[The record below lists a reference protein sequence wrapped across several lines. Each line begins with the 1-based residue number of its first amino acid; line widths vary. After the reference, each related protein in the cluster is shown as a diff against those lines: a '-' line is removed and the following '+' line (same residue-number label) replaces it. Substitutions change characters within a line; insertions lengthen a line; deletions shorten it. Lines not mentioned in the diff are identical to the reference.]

1 MGNRDLTIGGITV
14 PAGRRMGVSL
24 PVAMLHTHVPVDMP
38 VWVINGRRDGPRLF
52 VSAALHGDEL
62 NGIEIIRRLRG
73 MSLLS
78 KLRGT
83 LLLVPVVNVFGLL
96 QHTRYLPDRRDLN
109 RSFPGSERGSL
120 AARLAHL
127 FMSEIV
133 ARCTHGIDLHTG
145 AVHRNNLPQVR
156 ARLDD
161 DATRR
166 LAVAFGAPVVID
178 ARLRDG
184 SLREA
189 AAARGIPTLIY
200 EAGEALR
207 FDETAIRIGVAGIL
221 NIMRTLGMLR
231 DTRAARARPEPVI
244 AASSYWLRAPEAGI
258 LRSTT
263 ALGQRVSRN
272 QALGTISDP
281 FGERDIPVCASQP
294 GLVVGRNALP
304 LVNEGDALFH
314 VARVA
319 HPGAAEAALE
329 AMADD
334 LADEDLGET
343 DLIGP

>member
-1 MGNRDLTIGGITV
+1 MAARDLVIGGVTV
-14 PAGRRMGVSL
+14 PAGRRMGVAL

-78 KLRGT
+78 GLRGT

-96 QHTRYLPDRRDLN
+96 QHSRYLPDRRDLN

-127 FMSEIV
+127 FMTEIV

-145 AVHRNNLPQVR
+145 AVHRHNLPQVR

-161 DATRR
+161 PATRA
-166 LAVAFGAPVVID
+166 LAMDFGAPVVID

-189 AAARGIPTLIY
+189 AATRGIPTLIY

-207 FDETAIRIGVAGIL
+207 FDETAIRIGVAGIV
-221 NIMRTLGMLR
+221 NVMRRLGMLR
-231 DTRAARARPEPVI
+231 EGRGRRPAAEPVV
-244 AASSYWLRAPEAGI
+244 ASASYWVRAPESGI
-258 LRSTT
+258 LRSAT
-263 ALGQRVSRN
+263 APGRRVDRD
-272 QALGTISDP
+272 QVLGTISDP
-281 FGERDIPVCASQP
+281 FGERDIPVAASQP
-294 GLVVGRNALP
+294 GVVVGYNSLP

-314 VARVA
+314 VARVPR
-319 HPGAAEAALE
+319 PGEAEAALE
-329 AMADD
+329 AMTGSVLDA
-334 LADEDLGET
+334 ET
-343 DLIGP
+343 EEHGVIVR

>member
-1 MGNRDLTIGGITV
+1 MGTRDLTIGGITV

-78 KLRGT
+78 KLRGS

-161 DATRR
+161 EATRQ
-166 LAVAFGAPVVID
+166 LATAFGAPVVLD

-207 FDETAIRIGVAGIL
+207 FDDTAIRIGVAGIL
-221 NIMRTLGMLR
+221 NVMRTLGMLR

-244 AASSYWLRAPEAGI
+244 AANSYWVRAPEAGI
-258 LRSTT
+258 LRSATT
-263 ALGQRVSRN
+263 LGRRVSRD
-272 QALGTISDP
+272 QVLATISDP
-281 FGERDIPVCASQP
+281 FGERDIPVSAAQP
-294 GLVVGRNALP
+294 GLVIGRNALP

-329 AMADD
+329 AMTDVF
-334 LADEDLGET
+334 ADEDPDEAGVN
-343 DLIGP
+343 IP